1 MKDVFLAY
9 ITRDVRSLVHAL
21 SQLGFIDEGA
31 NLVSIERAILLMI
44 ERYHGMTLAEVSELG
59 LLEMVQDVEYIL
71 YEQHMQIPAQFAFTG
86 RAVSIL
92 AGISTGLAPEFNFI
106 DVAVPYARKFLG
118 LDVKGM
124 EQTLR
129 QLFNQFLD
137 AGRVLLKLPHSLEQI
152 ITKLESGQIEVKFTS
167 NEQSGRR
174 RLRRRRSGRDHGE
187 SSGV

>member
-1 MKDVFLAY
+1 MKVLFLPY
-9 ITRDVRSLVHAL
+9 TTRDTLLLVHVL
-21 SQLGFIDEGA
+21 SQLVIMDEGA

-44 ERYHGMTLAEVSELG
+44 ERYHGMTLGEVSELN

-106 DVAVPYARKFLG
+106 AVAAPYARKFTG

-129 QLFNQFLD
+129 QIFNQLFD
-137 AGRVLLKLPHSLEQI
+137 AGRVVPQL
-152 ITKLESGQIEVKFTS
+152 
-167 NEQSGRR
+167 
-174 RLRRRRSGRDHGE
+174 
-187 SSGV
+187 